1 MARFFQ
7 HFCGTMRDDGGAI
20 GAILAVFLGLS
31 LVLCAL
37 AIDVG
42 SLYLERR
49 SAQGAADLAA
59 IAAARDLDRAEAA
72 ARATLASNGVS
83 ARLLTVTKGRYD
95 VDPTVDSGS
104 RFVPGGLP
112 HNAVRVDVSFPGQL
126 YFAKSLTDAPDIAV
140 SAMGAADAQ
149 AMFSIGSRLAALRE
163 GVANAL
169 LSGLL
174 GGHVSLSVMDYDALV
189 AADIGLM
196 DFMSALATE
205 VGITAGTYDTVL
217 DANATVAQVLNAAA
231 SAARAG
237 GDLRAASALGTL
249 LGQASPSAAVS
260 LRSLIDLGP
269 LGQAAIGAPHAGLSS
284 DVNVLSLVNA
294 AASLANGARQVSV
307 NLGAAVPGLSN
318 LTLDIAIGER
328 PQGSGWVTV
337 GQAGA
342 TLRTAQTRL
351 RLVADVGGSGLL
363 AGLRIRLPI
372 YLELASAEAR
382 LESVQCSGG
391 AGQSGSATIAA
402 RPAVVSAW
410 IGDMSGSLTSFGSGL
425 PVSYATLVQ
434 TPLLSISARA
444 FAAMD
449 NVQATDLVFSQ
460 SDVDRQVVKTAEV
473 RDYLTSPV
481 SHLLQTADIRVNLL
495 GLGSVLAIKGALL
508 GILTPVTQLL
518 DPLLGSVL
526 EALGLHL
533 GEVDVRVH
541 AIRCGTA
548 VLAG

>member
-1 MARFFQ
+1 MAYFFE
-7 HFCGTMRDDGGAI
+7 HLRGAARDNRGAI
-20 GAILAVFLGLS
+20 GAILAVFLGVS

-37 AIDVG
+37 AVDVG

-83 ARLLTVTKGRYD
+83 AQSLAVTKGRYD
-95 VDPTVDSGS
+95 VDPAVASGL

-112 HNAVRVDVSFPGQL
+112 HNAVRVDVIFPGQL
-126 YFAKSLTDAPDIAV
+126 YFAKSLTAAPDIAV
-140 SAMGAADAQ
+140 SAVGAADAK

-174 GGHVSLSVMDYDALV
+174 GGHVSLSAMDYDALV

-196 DFMSALATE
+196 DFMSALATD
-205 VGITAGTYDTVL
+205 VGITAGTYDAVL
-217 DANATVAQVLNAAA
+217 DANATVAQVLSAAA
-231 SAARAG
+231 TAARSR
-237 GDLRAASALGTL
+237 GDLRAASALATL
-249 LGQASPSAAVS
+249 LSQASPSATVS
-260 LRSLIDLGP
+260 LRSLMDLGP

-284 DVNVLSLVNA
+284 DVNLMSLVNA
-294 AASLANGARQVSV
+294 AATLANGARQVSV
-307 NLGAAVPGLSN
+307 NLGAAVPGLLG
-318 LTLDIAIGER
+318 LTLDLAIGER
-328 PQGSGWVTV
+328 PQGSGWVAV

-342 TLRTAQTRL
+342 TIRTAQTRL

-382 LESVQCSGG
+382 LASVQCNGVGG
-391 AGQSGSATIAA
+391 QGGSATIAA
-402 RPAVVSAW
+402 RPAAVSAW
-410 IGDMSGSLTSFGSGL
+410 IGDISGSLSSFGSSL

-434 TPLLSISARA
+434 APLLSISAKA

-449 NVQATDLVFSQ
+449 NVQETDLTFSR
-460 SDVDRQVVKTAEV
+460 SDVDQQVVKTAEV

-495 GLGSVLAIKGALL
+495 GLGSVLSIKGALL
-508 GILTPVTQLL
+508 GILMPVTQLL
-518 DPLLGSVL
+518 DPLLASVL
-526 EALGLHL
+526 ELLGLHL

-541 AIRCGTA
+541 GIRCGTA

>member
-7 HFCGTMRDDGGAI
+7 HLRGAARDDGGAI
-20 GAILAVFLGLS
+20 GVILAVFLGLS

-59 IAAARDLDRAEAA
+59 IAAARDMDRAEAA

-83 ARLLTVTKGRYD
+83 AQSLAVIKGRYD
-95 VDPTVDSGS
+95 VDPTVDSGR
-104 RFVPGGLP
+104 RFVAGGLP
-112 HNAVRVDVSFPGQL
+112 HNAVRVDVAFPGQL
-126 YFAKSLTDAPDIAV
+126 YFAKTLTAAPDIAV
-140 SAMGAADAQ
+140 SAVGATDAQ

-205 VGITAGTYDTVL
+205 VGITAGTYDAVL
-217 DANATVAQVLNAAA
+217 DANATVAQVLDAAA
-231 SAARAG
+231 SAARAR
-237 GDLRAASALGTL
+237 GDLRAASALVTL
-249 LGQASPSAAVS
+249 LGQATPSATVS
-260 LRSLIDLGP
+260 LRSLLDLGP

-284 DVNVLSLVNA
+284 DVNVMSLVNA
-294 AASLANGARQVSV
+294 AATLANGARQVSV
-307 NLGAAVPGLSN
+307 NLGAAVPGLIG
-318 LTLDIAIGER
+318 LTLDMAIGER
-328 PQGSGWVTV
+328 PQGSGWVAV

-351 RLVADVGGSGLL
+351 RLVAEVGGSGLL

-382 LESVQCSGG
+382 LASVQCSGG
-391 AGQSGSATIAA
+391 DGQSGSATIAA

-410 IGDMSGSLTSFGSGL
+410 IGDISGSLSSFGSSL

-434 TPLLSISARA
+434 APLLSISAKA

-449 NVQATDLVFSQ
+449 NVQATDLSFLQ

-495 GLGSVLAIKGALL
+495 GLGSVLSIKGALL

-518 DPLLGSVL
+518 DPLLASVL
-526 EALGLHL
+526 ELLGLHL

-541 AIRCGTA
+541 GIRCGTA